1 MKIISKHGVGYDN
14 IDLDTVKNKKIT
26 LTITKNANS
35 VSVAEHIFSMILN
48 ISKGINAY
56 DKCVK
61 DGNFSKK
68 HELLHTQEISDKKI
82 LIVGFG
88 SVTKKLIKRCLGFEM
103 KVYIYDPNANKEII
117 DSFGCTKID
126 NLDEG
131 LKEADIVSL
140 NVPLNKNTHNMINM
154 EKIKITYDGDLRTK
168 AIHLRSGSEIATD
181 APVDNKIGFENL
193 HMYSINIL
201 FVISDE
207 DILKTGII

>member
-1 MKIISKHGVGYDN
+1 MIWNLYLDIVLNFIILSGRFFNNQLLFLYAFSEPLKLSVKSEKRKDFSYEVLENFNLNILKEKIKDCDAIALKVFKLNKELLESTLKLKVISKHGVGYDN

-68 HELLHTQEISDKKI
+68 HELLPTQEISDKKI

-103 KVYIYDPNANKEII
+103 KVYIYDPNANK
-117 DSFGCTKID
+117 K
-126 NLDEG
+126 L
-131 LKEADIVSL
+131 IVM
-140 NVPLNKNTHNMINM
+140 P
-154 EKIKITYDGDLRTK
+154 
-168 AIHLRSGSEIATD
+168 
-181 APVDNKIGFENL
+181 
-193 HMYSINIL
+193 SI
-201 FVISDE
+201 SC
-207 DILKTGII
+207 